1 MKITLFDSAGS
12 FKDSFKTQLLKYLAK
27 AYPNAEI
34 AGLMCDN
41 NAFTVHKFSKHIKT
55 SDMVVIW
62 NGSEMGCFWA
72 KEICKTFNKPFCVV
86 ERGLFPQGNSNFF
99 VDKEGVCCRSESIQE
114 KYLDKSNLDQFK
126 KTISEHFLKNNL
138 EYKNPEEKYVFVFQ
152 LEFDSTVYHYSNFLS
167 NEDMVD
173 KFVTSNKINPS
184 KVVICPHPRN
194 KNIESKYKV
203 SQKRTIEECQNAKLA
218 IGISSTTMYE
228 ILAMGCPVK
237 VLGGNNKLVHP
248 INRQWSDKNLI
259 IPTILQNQLESTD
272 DADTIKYKIE
282 KNL

>member
-12 FKDSFKTQLLKYLAK
+12 FRDSFKTQLLKYLAK

-72 KEICKTFNKPFCVV
+72 KEICKAFNKPFCVV
-86 ERGLFPQGNSNFF
+86 ERGLFPQGNSNFI
-99 VDKEGVCCRSESIQE
+99 VNKEGICCRSESIQE

-173 KFVTSNKINPS
+173 KFVKSNKINPS

-194 KNIESKYKV
+194 RNIESKYKV

-248 INRQWSDKNLI
+248 INRQWYDKNLI
-259 IPTILQNQLESTD
+259 IPTIFVIS
-272 DADTIKYKIE
+272 IFFV
-282 KNL
+282 NLK